1 MTTGSPPLTTERIMA
16 ALAQVID
23 PDRQRDIVAL
33 GMVSGLVVKD
43 GHVGFA
49 LEVEPERGPKLEPLR
64 KAAEQA
70 VDRLPGVLSVTAV
83 LTAEKAGGPPPP
95 AAHRPSGH

>member
-16 ALAQVID
+16 ASAQVID
-23 PDRQRDIVAL
+23 PDCQRDIVAL
-33 GMVSGLVVKD
+33 GMVSGLVLKA

-49 LEVEPERGPKLEPLR
+49 LEVDPERGPKLETLR

-70 VDRLPGVLSVTAV
+70 VDQLPGVLYVTAV
-83 LTAEKAGGPPPP
+83 MTAEKAGGAP
-95 AAHRPSGH
+95 AARGGHNHG